1 MKVGWNLDQGPPFC
15 KISIL
20 LHNRLDSGFVS
31 KIFCCL
37 KMKSVENILAMT
49 TLNVFCEVLAYY
61 LSGGQGSD
69 LARFF

>member
-37 KMKSVENILAMT
+37 KMKSVENILAIT
-49 TLNVFCEVLAYY
+49 TLNVFREVLAYY